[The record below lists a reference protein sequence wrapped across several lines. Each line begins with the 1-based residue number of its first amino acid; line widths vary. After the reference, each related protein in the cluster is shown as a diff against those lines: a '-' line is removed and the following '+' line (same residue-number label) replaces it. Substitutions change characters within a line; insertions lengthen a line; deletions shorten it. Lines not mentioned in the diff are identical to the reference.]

1 MDVAG
6 EGKQPARSHVLKVAQ
21 DAGLSGKE
29 AAQIIDQLLD
39 QVSAAEIKS
48 MASALPI
55 RKATM
60 LEVNRAIAANRKRL
74 CA

>member
-1 MDVAG
+1 
-6 EGKQPARSHVLKVAQ
+6 
-21 DAGLSGKE
+21 
-29 AAQIIDQLLD
+29 LLD

-74 CA
+74 VGDKKGDQ